1 MWCGHV
7 VVVGVALA
15 TIRQTNPTPK
25 LLGRKVRTGGRSC
38 GDAALDADTA
48 DPARMLPIED
58 ELRLSLAPTYERF
71 LQNVRS
77 TARDER
83 WRVR

>member
-1 MWCGHV
+1 
-7 VVVGVALA
+7 
-15 TIRQTNPTPK
+15 
-25 LLGRKVRTGGRSC
+25 
-38 GDAALDADTA
+38 
-48 DPARMLPIED
+48 MLPIED